1 MAEDPF
7 WAKDDDGH
15 VHKLQWD
22 KKWFKVST
30 NEGGSTG
37 FATVLSSASLNGSVR
52 LHLCAKQ
59 PCTARWTCVSRYGI
73 YGPPTHMQPHVSP
86 PLAPPAA
93 SPEPSEPAAG
103 TSSTAVAVED
113 PTPVP
118 SSSGDAASILS
129 LLPVRAPRQVSDS
142 SSSSSSSSESS
153 GDTAAGTSSTAAAV
167 EDPTPVPSSS
177 ADTAAGTSSAAVA
190 AENPPPAPS
199 ASDVKIPEP
208 APGAPNYARSQS

>member
-1 MAEDPF
+1 MAENIF

-22 KKWFKVST
+22 RECFKVTT
-30 NEGGSTG
+30 NQYGTTG
-37 FATVLSSASLNGSVR
+37 FVTVLESDSLDGNVR
-52 LHLCAKQ
+52 IHLCAHQ

-118 SSSGDAASILS
+118 SSSGD
-129 LLPVRAPRQVSDS
+129 
-142 SSSSSSSSESS
+142 
-153 GDTAAGTSSTAAAV
+153 
-167 EDPTPVPSSS
+167 
-177 ADTAAGTSSAAVA
+177 TAAGTSSAAVA